1 MLWTGSKRIDGV
13 EGAVS
18 PNSGQWGYS
27 YCNLNLHGENR
38 MSESE
43 LGEMLYN
50 AYSLMSDGAAIYFTL
65 VTAYLATSYL
75 VGSRLTTAQMLV
87 VSSLYVVWSL
97 GLINVQYTQILAVS
111 GFQRELSAMGGSTLL
126 IEQNTQVA
134 TWGFVGVQ
142 IAGMLASL
150 YFMWSVRH
158 PKTE

>member
-1 MLWTGSKRIDGV
+1 MN
-13 EGAVS
+13 EF
-18 PNSGQWGYS
+18 
-27 YCNLNLHGENR
+27 
-38 MSESE
+38 E

-50 AYSLMSDGAAIYFTL
+50 AYSLSTDGAAIYFTL
-65 VTAYLATSYL
+65 VTAYLATSYV
-75 VGSRLTTAQMLV
+75 VGNRLTTAQMLII
-87 VSSLYVVWSL
+87 SALYVIWSL

-134 TWGFVGVQ
+134 TWSFIGVQ
-142 IAGMLASL
+142 VSGMLASL